1 MRITQRRAANC
12 RPPIILPRTA
22 SRLPHPMI
30 VLSEQG
36 MRFSGEAAS
45 SLARPDGLC
54 LHRNVGEVANATV
67 DVDHFIELDR
77 QSIRIHFM
85 LGLALLVVGTLGISG
100 AFSGL
105 FSSGVPNF
113 ESISKGVGLVI
124 NLAGLFP
131 FNNCWS
137 RWERIKT
144 LRAIKLNP
152 SAMDADAL
160 NELIRKLYAKFL
172 GV

>member
-1 MRITQRRAANC
+1 
-12 RPPIILPRTA
+12 
-22 SRLPHPMI
+22 MI
-30 VLSEQG
+30 VSAQAET
-36 MRFSGEAAS
+36 RFSGA
-45 SLARPDGLC
+45 LC
-54 LHRNVGEVANATV
+54 VDHACIKHVGQMPNGTI

-77 QSIRIHFM
+77 QSIRIHFV

-105 FSSGVPNF
+105 ISSGVPNF
-113 ESISKGVGLVI
+113 ETISKGVGLVI

-152 SAMDADAL
+152 SLMDSAAL